1 MHSKLQKR
9 NDLLPI
15 ELIQIE
21 ILNQI
26 INQIDQEDLESA
38 RDTAVRFRD
47 KLQEDVD
54 KAESDIDIQ
63 LQLETESK
71 FGK

>member
-1 MHSKLQKR
+1 MT
-9 NDLLPI
+9 NI

-26 INQIDQEDLESA
+26 INQIDQEDLEAA
-38 RDTAVRFRD
+38 RNTAVQCRD
-47 KLQEDVD
+47 KLQQDVD
-54 KAESDIDIQ
+54 RVESDIDIQ

>member
-1 MHSKLQKR
+1 MT
-9 NDLLPI
+9 NI

-26 INQIDQEDLESA
+26 INQIDQEDLEAA
-38 RDTAVRFRD
+38 RNTAVQFRD

-54 KAESDIDIQ
+54 RVESDIDIQ

>member
-1 MHSKLQKR
+1 MT
-9 NDLLPI
+9 NI

-54 KAESDIDIQ
+54 RAESDIDIQ

>member
-1 MHSKLQKR
+1 MT
-9 NDLLPI
+9 NI
-15 ELIQIE
+15 ELIQID

-26 INQIDQEDLESA
+26 INQIDHSDLEEA
-38 RDTAVRFRD
+38 RNTAVRFRD

>member
-1 MHSKLQKR
+1 MT
-9 NDLLPI
+9 NI
-15 ELIQIE
+15 ELIQID

-26 INQIDQEDLESA
+26 IGYIDNNDLETA
-38 RDTAVRFRD
+38 RDRAVKFRD
-47 KLQEDVD
+47 TLQEDVD

-71 FGK
+71 YGK

>member
-1 MHSKLQKR
+1 MT
-9 NDLLPI
+9 NI

-26 INQIDQEDLESA
+26 INQIDQEDLEEA
-38 RDTAVRFRD
+38 RNTAVRFRD

-54 KAESDIDIQ
+54 RAESDIDIQ

-71 FGK
+71 YGK

>member
-1 MHSKLQKR
+1 MT
-9 NDLLPI
+9 NI

-26 INQIDQEDLESA
+26 INEIDQEDLEAA
-38 RDTAVRFRD
+38 RNTAVRFRD

-71 FGK
+71 YGK

>member
-1 MHSKLQKR
+1 MT
-9 NDLLPI
+9 NI

-21 ILNQI
+21 ILNKI
-26 INQIDQEDLESA
+26 INEIDQEDLEAA
-38 RDTAVRFRD
+38 RNTAVKFRD

-54 KAESDIDIQ
+54 RVESDIDIQ

>member
-1 MHSKLQKR
+1 MT
-9 NDLLPI
+9 NI
-15 ELIQIE
+15 ELIEID

-26 INQIDQEDLESA
+26 ISQIDHGDLEEA
-38 RDTAVRFRD
+38 RNTAVRFRD

-54 KAESDIDIQ
+54 RAESDIDTQ

>member
-1 MHSKLQKR
+1 MT
-9 NDLLPI
+9 NI

-47 KLQEDVD
+47 KL
-54 KAESDIDIQ
+54 
-63 LQLETESK
+63 
-71 FGK
+71 

>member
-1 MHSKLQKR
+1 MT
-9 NDLLPI
+9 NI

-26 INQIDQEDLESA
+26 INAIDTEDI
-38 RDTAVRFRD
+38 DTARETLVKFRNQ
-47 KLQEDVD
+47 LQEDVD

-71 FGK
+71 YGK

>member
-1 MHSKLQKR
+1 MT
-9 NDLLPI
+9 NI

-26 INQIDQEDLESA
+26 IREIDNEDLEAA
-38 RDTAVRFRD
+38 RNTAVRFRD

-54 KAESDIDIQ
+54 RAESDIDTQ

>member
-1 MHSKLQKR
+1 MT
-9 NDLLPI
+9 NI

-71 FGK
+71 YGK

>member
-1 MHSKLQKR
+1 MT
-9 NDLLPI
+9 NI

-54 KAESDIDIQ
+54 RAESDIDTQ

>member
-1 MHSKLQKR
+1 MT
-9 NDLLPI
+9 NI

-21 ILNQI
+21 IINQI

-71 FGK
+71 YGK

>member
-1 MHSKLQKR
+1 MT
-9 NDLLPI
+9 NI
-15 ELIQIE
+15 ELIQID
-21 ILNQI
+21 ILNNI
-26 INQIDQEDLESA
+26 IASIDHGDLESA

-54 KAESDIDIQ
+54 RVESDIDIQ
-63 LQLETESK
+63 LQLENESK

>member
-1 MHSKLQKR
+1 MT
-9 NDLLPI
+9 NI

-21 ILNQI
+21 IINQI
-26 INQIDQEDLESA
+26 INQIDQDEIEAA
-38 RDTAVRFRD
+38 RDTAVKFRD
-47 KLQEDVD
+47 TLQEDVD

-71 FGK
+71 YGK

>member
-1 MHSKLQKR
+1 MT
-9 NDLLPI
+9 NI
-15 ELIQIE
+15 ELIQID

-26 INQIDQEDLESA
+26 IRHIDNGDVETA
-38 RDTAVRFRD
+38 RDRAVMFRD
-47 KLQEDVD
+47 TLQDDVD

-71 FGK
+71 YGK

>member
-1 MHSKLQKR
+1 MT
-9 NDLLPI
+9 NI

-26 INQIDQEDLESA
+26 IREIDHEDLEAA
-38 RDTAVRFRD
+38 RNTAVRFRD

-54 KAESDIDIQ
+54 RAESDIDTQ

>member
-1 MHSKLQKR
+1 MT
-9 NDLLPI
+9 NI

-26 INQIDQEDLESA
+26 INQIDLEDLEAA

-47 KLQEDVD
+47 TLQEDVD
-54 KAESDIDIQ
+54 RAESDIDIQ

>member
-1 MHSKLQKR
+1 MT
-9 NDLLPI
+9 NI

-26 INQIDQEDLESA
+26 IREIDNEDPEA
-38 RDTAVRFRD
+38 ARVIAVKFRDT
-47 KLQEDVD
+47 LQEDVD

-71 FGK
+71 YGK

>member
-1 MHSKLQKR
+1 MT
-9 NDLLPI
+9 NI

-26 INQIDQEDLESA
+26 ISQIDHSDLEEA
-38 RDTAVRFRD
+38 RNTAVRFRD

-71 FGK
+71 YGK